1 MSFAYALLVEYDGT
15 SFRGWQRQ
23 AGGPSVQ
30 EELETAAGKLARGVA
45 TTTVAG
51 RTDAGV
57 HAEGQVVELR
67 LEKDFPAEKIAAALN
82 YHLRPHPIAV
92 LRAVPAPQ
100 GWNPRFSAIRRLYRY
115 RILNRPAPP
124 ALAAGQVWHV
134 PQPLDAGAMAE
145 AARPLIGR
153 HDFSSFRA
161 AGCQAKSALR
171 TLAGLEVQRD
181 GEMIVITAAARSF
194 LYHQVRNIAGS
205 LKLVGEGRWEPQH
218 LATVLAARDRRLA
231 GPTAPASGLSL
242 VSVLYRNALF
252 GPLFPAEQEMGPEQ
266 EGSGSDIDQQHE
278 NAGAH
283 PTEREPVLGKEPLQP
298 EPVSA
303 QCAEQGRH
311 SPA

>member
-1 MSFAYALLVEYDGT
+1 MTAAYALLIEYDGT
-15 SFRGWQRQ
+15 PFRGWQRQ

-30 EELETAAGKLARGVA
+30 EALETAAAKLARGTV

-67 LEKDFPAEKIAAALN
+67 LEKDFPTEKIAAALN

-92 LRAVPAPQ
+92 LRAAPAPP
-100 GWNPRFSAIRRLYRY
+100 GWSPRFSAIRRLYRY

-124 ALAAGQVWHV
+124 ALAVGQVWHV
-134 PQPLDAGAMAE
+134 PQPLDAAAMAE
-145 AARPLIGR
+145 GARALIGR

-171 TLAGLEVQRD
+171 TLASLEVQRY
-181 GEMIVITAAARSF
+181 GEMIVITAEARSF

-205 LKLVGEGRWEPQH
+205 LKLVGEGRWVPGH
-218 LATVLAARDRRLA
+218 MAAVLAARDRRIA
-231 GPTAPASGLSL
+231 GPTAPATGLSL
-242 VSVLYRNALF
+242 VSVLYRNELF
-252 GPLFPAEQEMGPEQ
+252 GTLSPAEQEMRHEQ
-266 EGSGSDIDQQHE
+266 EGGGSEIDEQHKD
-278 NAGAH
+278 AGTPA
-283 PTEREPVLGKEPLQP
+283 TECEPMLGKEPLQP